1 MQLLHAIFHHGKKN
15 FMIKNISLLVF
26 CFSFVLIVKSQG
38 VSGIILDAKTGEN
51 LPFATLVIT
60 GTTTGSISNKAGEF
74 NMVIPDSLLSKGITI
89 SYLGYKNTM
98 IGEPKSGSFYTVKLT
113 PSVTTLSEV
122 IVRPLKPEDYIKRAV
137 KKIPQN
143 YAALPFG
150 TLAYYRE
157 KFQENGNFIA
167 FHEAAFE
174 SYCPAYLDTIPNQH
188 KLVLYRTTDDIQD
201 IQFMRDKM
209 LKSEAKEKRKA
220 LKKGEEYDEDDT
232 KDFISASFGG
242 PEEVLSSDL
251 VKKQEDYLDSTK
263 FKKFRYEFAPESEY
277 MDREMMVI
285 NFKSRGTVDHMRLEG
300 KIYIDNVSEAI
311 AVVEYSGEF
320 VIPVALKP
328 IILAF
333 GLTIGE
339 ILFNK
344 KVHYQFADNY
354 WYPKTIQMDVTA
366 PLTKIH
372 MFKPNQKSVFDIE
385 QIFTIN
391 QLYFDKMIEFDKEQR
406 FDSEK
411 PMDEQIFNN
420 GQISWSDI
428 LYLMPERTTAT
439 SLR

>member
-1 MQLLHAIFHHGKKN
+1 MTKN
-15 FMIKNISLLVF
+15 LFLLVI
-26 CFSFVLIVKSQG
+26 CFSCFTIVKSQG
-38 VSGIILDAKTGEN
+38 VSGIIVDAKTGEN

-74 NMVIPDSLLSKGITI
+74 NMFIPDSLLSKGITI
-89 SYLGYKNTM
+89 SYLGYKNAV
-98 IGEPKSGSFYTVKLT
+98 ISEPKNGNFYSVKLT

-143 YAALPFG
+143 YAAVPFG

-157 KFQENGNFIA
+157 KFQENGNFVA

-174 SYCPAYLDTIPNQH
+174 SYYPAYLDTIPNQH

-220 LKKGEEYDEDDT
+220 IKKGEEYDEEDT

-242 PEEVLSSDL
+242 PEEILSSDL

-263 FKKFRYEFAPESEY
+263 FRKFKYEFAPESEY
-277 MDREMMVI
+277 MGRDMMVI
-285 NFKSRGTVDHMRLEG
+285 NFKSRGTVEHMKLAG
-300 KIYIDNVSEAI
+300 KIYIDNEREAI

-339 ILFNK
+339 VLFNK
-344 KVHYQFADNY
+344 KVHYQYASDF
-354 WYPKTIQMDVTA
+354 WYPKTIQVDVTV

-372 MFKPNQKSVFDIE
+372 VFKPNQKSKFDIE

-391 QLYFDKMIEFDKEQR
+391 QLFFDNIGEIKEGHR
-406 FDSEK
+406 
-411 PMDEQIFNN
+411 FNN
-420 GQISWSDI
+420 DSAMAEQVFNEGQISWNDI
-428 LYLMPERTTAT
+428 LTLMPERVT
-439 SLR
+439 SSSLK